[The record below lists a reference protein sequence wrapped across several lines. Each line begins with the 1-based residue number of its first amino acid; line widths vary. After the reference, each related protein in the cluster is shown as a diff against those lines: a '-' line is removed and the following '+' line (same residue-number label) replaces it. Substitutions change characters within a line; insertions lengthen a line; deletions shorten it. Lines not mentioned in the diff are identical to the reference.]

1 MEEKLERLLEVL
13 IRWRPT
19 GELGRTT
26 ASRLQRVNFYTIMA
40 SSGRQ
45 SLLFSFLFV
54 NQLFLLVRNP
64 ENAGTGKSV
73 TVSRFVDLK
82 SKIPMR
88 RALSTEHWAVSAEH
102 WALSRLACVQLEH
115 SGVKGENAALMHCL
129 SRLCFGITARLVIRL
144 CSTLRL
150 KAILQ
155 IIQDKSCN

>member
-1 MEEKLERLLEVL
+1 MEEKLQRLLEVL
-13 IRWRPT
+13 IRWRPAE
-19 GELGRTT
+19 ELEETT

-88 RALSTEHWAVSAEH
+88 RALSSER